1 MTEPRKSTKQTDARR
16 RAREKATQFR
26 ELQDK
31 LEQLATDYFLF
42 NDSVDETN
50 AETEREIA
58 KLRERAEKQT
68 KKARDDAARVIIRM
82 VDAGAKP
89 DEVAARLG
97 LPVREVRRAIKEA
110 TGPTSESTSAPTAMD
125 TEQSEAPGGRRLEPS
140 ASVA

>member
-1 MTEPRKSTKQTDARR
+1 MAEPRKSTKQTDARR
-16 RAREKATQFR
+16 RAREKAAQFR

-31 LEQLATDYFLF
+31 LEQLATDYFVF

-50 AETEREIA
+50 VEAEREIA

-68 KKARDDAARVIIRM
+68 MKARDDAARVIVRM

-89 DEVAARLG
+89 DEVASRLG
-97 LPVREVRRAIKEA
+97 LTVREVRRAIKEA
-110 TGPTSESTSAPTAMD
+110 AGPTSESTSAPSAMD
-125 TEQSEAPGGRRLEPS
+125 SEQSEEPGGRRVEPS